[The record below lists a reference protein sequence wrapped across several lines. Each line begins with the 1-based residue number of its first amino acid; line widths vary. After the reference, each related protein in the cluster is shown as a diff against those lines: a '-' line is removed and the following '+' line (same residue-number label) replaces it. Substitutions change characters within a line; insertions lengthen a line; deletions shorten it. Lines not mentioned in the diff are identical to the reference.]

1 MATIASTRDDLTAK
15 LATTVSLLSTTM
27 SNAIYLEDT
36 RSLLWKMKS
45 LEAKSDSWISP
56 FSAHCRERERE
67 RERKRAP
74 EDIVYGTGIQLE
86 ARRRLKS
93 RGSHCQADRF

>member
-67 RERKRAP
+67 RKRAP

>member
-67 RERKRAP
+67 RERERKK
-74 EDIVYGTGIQLE
+74 E
-86 ARRRLKS
+86 S
-93 RGSHCQADRF
+93 S